1 MDLRPAT
8 ALDLPAIAALHAANW
23 RRDYAGLLPSA
34 VLGGPLD
41 DLMAALLTQQAGR
54 YHSCLVARAADR
66 VIGFAAFDPDKAGG
80 LYLSSLHV
88 AAQARGTGA
97 GRALMGAVAAI
108 AGTTPLWLEVLC
120 GNHPARGVYRRWGGA
135 ESAPF
140 IDQMLGVQVE
150 SCRVTWGSGA
160 ALAQAL
166 GAASLS

>member
-23 RRDYAGLLPSA
+23 RRDYAGLLPSV

-41 DLMAALLTQQAGR
+41 DLMAALWTQQARR

-88 AAQARGTGA
+88 AAQA
-97 GRALMGAVAAI
+97 LMGAVAAI
-108 AGTTPLWLEVLC
+108 AGTNPLWLEVLC